1 MGMRDPLSIL
11 VIDANRIRSSIIEQ
25 GLRDAGHERVIVV
38 DSMDGLVRRIT
49 EIDPDVIVIDLE
61 NPNRDQLEHMFQVS
75 RAVRRPIAMFVD
87 RSESGAIEAA
97 VDAGVSAYVVDGL
110 KRERV
115 KPILDM
121 AISRFKAFNRL
132 SRELEEA
139 RTELADRKT
148 IERAKGILMRNRGV
162 SEDEAYRLLR
172 KAAMNQG
179 RRIVEVAEGLVI
191 SSGLLET

>member
-1 MGMRDPLSIL
+1 MGMREPLSIL

-38 DSMDGLVRRIT
+38 DNMDGLVRRIT

-61 NPNRDQLEHMFQVS
+61 KPNRDQLEHMFQVS
-75 RAVRRPIAMFVD
+75 RAVRRPIARFVD

-121 AISRFKAFNRL
+121 AISRFKAFSRL
-132 SRELEEA
+132 SQELEEV

-162 SEDEAYRLLR
+162 DEDEAYQLLR

-179 RRIVEVAEGLVI
+179 RRVIDVAEGLVI
-191 SSGLLET
+191 SSGLLEK